1 MQNSVLKFKKLKNW
15 PQKILKYLRK
25 LSIQGIKKLFTLYR
39 EIIMIVNS
47 AIGFGFTN
55 AHFQKRDSL
64 FKPTKK
70 RDILENKK
78 GVNFEEIL
86 QHEMA
91 S

>member
-1 MQNSVLKFKKLKNW
+1 
-15 PQKILKYLRK
+15 
-25 LSIQGIKKLFTLYR
+25 
-39 EIIMIVNS
+39 MIVNS